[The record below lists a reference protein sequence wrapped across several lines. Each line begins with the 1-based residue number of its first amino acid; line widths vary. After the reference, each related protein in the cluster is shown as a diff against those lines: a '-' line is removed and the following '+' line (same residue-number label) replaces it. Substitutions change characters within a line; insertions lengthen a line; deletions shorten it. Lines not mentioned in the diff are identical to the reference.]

1 MAPMN
6 PSAGSV
12 PASSFEIRFERGA
25 QLPARAWCADNPRAL
40 IAVVHGLGDHG
51 GRYAALAS
59 DLVRAR
65 FTVVAL
71 DLPGHGEA
79 PGPRGDMA
87 SWTAVRDRI
96 VPLLFTASRGLPG
109 QPLELPHVLL
119 GHSLGGV
126 MALDFALAHPREIL
140 AVVASA
146 PGLKSAIPPWWKLAL
161 ANVARATAPAAG
173 FPHGLD
179 ESGMSRDPEVLAL
192 RKSDRLV
199 HDKISPRLYFAFEEA
214 RQRVMREARQLKVPA
229 LVLHGAAD
237 RVVDPHGSLEFCGAA
252 PHDLC
257 RLITYRDGYHE
268 IFNDPVREQVVRD
281 LVGWLDAVLV
291 V

>member
-1 MAPMN
+1 MN
-6 PSAGSV
+6 PSAGTV
-12 PASSFEIRFERGA
+12 PASSIEIRFERGA
-25 QLPARAWCADNPRAL
+25 TLPARAWCADNPRAL
-40 IAVVHGLGDHG
+40 IAIVHGLGEHG

-79 PGPRGDMA
+79 PGPRGDMP

-119 GHSLGGV
+119 GHSLGAV
-126 MALDFALAHPREIL
+126 MALDFALAHPRDII

-146 PGLKSAIPPWWKLAL
+146 PGLRNAIPPWWKLAL
-161 ANVARATAPAAG
+161 ANVARVTSPATG
-173 FPHGLD
+173 FPHGLP
-179 ESGMSRDPEVLAL
+179 ESGMSRDPEVLAG

-214 RQRVMREARQLKVPA
+214 RQRVMRDARQLKVPT
-229 LVLHGAAD
+229 LVMHGAAD
-237 RVVDPHGSLEFCGAA
+237 SVVDPHGSLEFCGAA

-268 IFNDPVREQVVRD
+268 IFNDPVRADAVRD
-281 LVGWLDAVLV
+281 LVGWLDLVLV

>member
-1 MAPMN
+1 MN
-6 PSAGSV
+6 PAVGPV
-12 PASSFEIRFERGA
+12 PASSIEIRFDRGA
-25 QLPARAWCADNPRAL
+25 SLPGRVWCADNPRGL
-40 IAVVHGLGDHG
+40 VAVIHS
-51 GRYAALAS
+51 GRYSALAA
-59 DLVRAR
+59 DLVKAR

-79 PGPRGDMA
+79 AGPRGDMP
-87 SWTAVRDRI
+87 SWTTVRDTI
-96 VPLLFTASRGLPG
+96 VPLLFTASHGLPG
-109 QPLELPHVLL
+109 QPFDLPSVVF
-119 GHSLGGV
+119 GHSMGGV
-126 MALDFALAHPREIL
+126 MALDFALAHPRQIL

-161 ANVARATAPAAG
+161 ANVARAASPTAG

-179 ESGMSRDPEVLAL
+179 ETGMSRDPEVLAA

-214 RQRVMREARQLKVPA
+214 RQRVMREARQLKIPA
-229 LVLHGAAD
+229 LLQHGAAD
-237 RVVDPHGSLEFCGAA
+237 RVVDPHGSLEFVAIA

-257 RLITYRDGYHE
+257 RLFTYRDAYHE
-268 IFNDPVREQVVRD
+268 IYNDPARDQVVKD
-281 LVGWLDAVLV
+281 LLGWLDAVLV

>member
-1 MAPMN
+1 MN
-6 PSAGSV
+6 PSSGPVPAGSI
-12 PASSFEIRFERGA
+12 EIRFDRGA
-25 QLPARAWCADNPRAL
+25 ALPGRAWCAPEPRAL
-40 IAVVHGLGDHG
+40 VAVIHGLGEHS

-59 DLVRAR
+59 DLVKAR
-65 FTVVAL
+65 FTVVAF

-79 PGPRGDMA
+79 PSARGDIP
-87 SWTAVRDRI
+87 SWTQVRDVI
-96 VPLLFTASRGLPG
+96 VPLLFTASHGLPG
-109 QPLELPHVLL
+109 QPTDLPCVLF
-119 GHSLGGV
+119 GHSMGGV

-146 PGLKSAIPPWWKLAL
+146 PALKSAIPPWWKLAL
-161 ANVARATAPAAG
+161 ANVARATNPSVG

-199 HDKISPRLYFAFEEA
+199 HDRISPRLYFAFEEA
-214 RQRVMREARQLKVPA
+214 RQRVMREARGLKLPA
-229 LVLHGAAD
+229 LLQHGAAD
-237 RVVDPHGSLEFCGAA
+237 RVVDPHGSLEFVAVA

-257 RLITYRDGYHE
+257 RLFTYRDAYHE
-268 IFNDPVREQVVRD
+268 IYNDPARDQVVKD
-281 LVGWLDAVLV
+281 LLGWLDAVMV

>member
-1 MAPMN
+1 MN
-6 PSAGSV
+6 PSAGQV
-12 PASSFEIRFERGA
+12 PASEIEIRFDRGA
-25 QLPARAWCADNPRAL
+25 SLPGRAWCAPNPRAL
-40 IAVVHGLGDHG
+40 VAIIHGLGEHS

-87 SWTAVRDRI
+87 SWTAVRDTI

-109 QPLELPHVLL
+109 QPLELPHVLF

-126 MALDFALAHPREIL
+126 MALDFALAHPRQIL
-140 AVVASA
+140 AVAASA
-146 PGLKSAIPPWWKLAL
+146 PGLRSAIPPWWKLAL

-179 ESGMSRDPEVLAL
+179 ESGMSRDAEVLAL
-192 RKSDRLV
+192 RKSDRLM

-214 RQRVMREARQLKVPA
+214 RQRVMRDARQLKVPA
-229 LVLHGAAD
+229 LLQHGAAD
-237 RVVDPHGSLEFCGAA
+237 RVVDPHGSLEFVGAA

-257 RLITYRDGYHE
+257 RLITYGDAYHE
-268 IFNDPVREQVVRD
+268 IFNDPARTECVRD
-281 LVGWLDAVLV
+281 LVGWLDLVLV

>member
-1 MAPMN
+1 MN
-6 PSAGSV
+6 PSSGSV
-12 PASSFEIRFERGA
+12 PASNIEIRFERGA
-25 QLPARAWCADNPRAL
+25 QLPARAWCAERPRGLVA
-40 IAVVHGLGDHG
+40 IVHGLGEHG

-214 RQRVMREARQLKVPA
+214 RQRVMRDARQLKVPA
-229 LVLHGAAD
+229 LVLHGSAD
-237 RVVDPHGSLEFCGAA
+237 RVVDPHGSLEFCAAA

-257 RLITYRDGYHE
+257 RLITYHDGYHE